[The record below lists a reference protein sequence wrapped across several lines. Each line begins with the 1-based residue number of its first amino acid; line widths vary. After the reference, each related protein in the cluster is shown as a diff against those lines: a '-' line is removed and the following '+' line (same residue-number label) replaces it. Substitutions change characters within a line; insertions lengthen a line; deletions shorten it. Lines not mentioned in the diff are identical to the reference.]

1 MNSEIQNIAKL
12 QLFPNPANDQF
23 TISADSPLQKIIVS
37 DVFGN
42 MVQTISLQNEFES
55 RLSILNLANGVYT
68 VQVINAE
75 NMSSTQ
81 KLFVLH

>member
-1 MNSEIQNIAKL
+1 MNSEIQNIVKF

-23 TISADSPLQKIIVS
+23 TISADIPLQKIIVS

-42 MVQTISLQNEFES
+42 VVQTISLQNEFES
-55 RLSILNLANGVYT
+55 RLSIANLANGVYT